1 MNWLL
6 GHGLLIF
13 SYYSSGKSFSKQT
26 LRGGTFLSS
35 VLFVYIM
42 AENVARFLAQ
52 GRLISGVHVPEFIFV
67 VISYIAFVIII
78 LAHRK

>member
-1 MNWLL
+1 
-6 GHGLLIF
+6 
-13 SYYSSGKSFSKQT
+13 
-26 LRGGTFLSS
+26 
-35 VLFVYIM
+35 VYIM